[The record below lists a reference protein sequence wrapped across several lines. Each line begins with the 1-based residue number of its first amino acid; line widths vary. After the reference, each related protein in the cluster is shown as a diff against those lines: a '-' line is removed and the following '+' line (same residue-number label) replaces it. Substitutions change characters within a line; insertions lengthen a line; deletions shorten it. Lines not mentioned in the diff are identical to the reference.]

1 MGLPSGDVTFVFSDI
16 EGSTRLL
23 KRLGDR
29 YDAIHE
35 RHAELL
41 RHAWRSH
48 DGHEVHTEGDSF
60 FVAFTNPADAIAAC
74 AEGQRLLSAEP
85 WPDDGVVRVRMG
97 IHSGLGLPAERR
109 LPRRCC
115 EPRQTRLRRGPRRPG
130 ARGRGVRRGRRGRTG
145 CQPCAGRKIPNPRLR
160 QPGPALPAARPVR
173 GSLDHG
179 GAGNTGRGPQPG
191 PAGDLVH
198 WTRR

>member
-97 IHSGLGLPAERR
+97 IHSGLASPRNGDYLAVAVNRAKRVSDAAHGGQVLVAEESAVVVEDAPDVSLVPAGRFRIRDFDNPVQLFQLRAPFVDPSITAVRAIPAEGHN
-109 LPRRCC
+109 LV
-115 EPRQTRLRRGPRRPG
+115 RP
-130 ARGRGVRRGRRGRTG
+130 
-145 CQPCAGRKIPNPRLR
+145 
-160 QPGPALPAARPVR
+160 
-173 GSLDHG
+173 
-179 GAGNTGRGPQPG
+179 
-191 PAGDLVH
+191 GDLVH